1 MALNEKGEELLE
13 SFWLELVEEQK
24 EVAEAGVLRHDPDVQ
39 QLAADGYIT
48 LTDQQLRLTP
58 AGREEGR
65 LCVRRHRLAERL
77 MVDVLQCDEASL
89 HETSCRFEHLL
100 RRGLA
105 DNICTLLGHP
115 RHCPHGHPIPE
126 GPCCVEARRSPEQI
140 VVPLSDLPVGQ
151 SARISHLRTEARD
164 TLQKLLVVGA
174 LPGTV
179 LTLVQRFPAYVLHVG
194 NSQFAIDTE
203 LAAHIYVRPLPA
215 AGGGNGIGCC
225 GAAAAGQ
232 NAPRRRFRF
241 GFGGGNRRG

>member
-13 SFWLELVEEQK
+13 SFWLELVEGQREA
-24 EVAEAGVLRHDPDVQ
+24 AEAGVLRHDPDVQ
-39 QLAADGYIT
+39 TLAADGYIT
-48 LTDQQLRLTP
+48 LEGDRLRLTE

-65 LCVRRHRLAERL
+65 NCVRRHRLAERL
-77 MVDVLQCDEASL
+77 MVDVLQCDAVSL

-140 VVPLSDLPVGQ
+140 VVPLTDLPTGCT
-151 SARISHLRTEARD
+151 ARVSHLHSDARE
-164 TLQKLLVVGA
+164 TLQKILLIGA

-179 LTLVQRFPAYVLHVG
+179 LTLVQRFPAYVLHLG
-194 NSQFAIDTE
+194 NSQFAIDGE
-203 LAAHIYVRPLPA
+203 LAAHIYVRPLPPA
-215 AGGGNGIGCC
+215 TPGAGCC
-225 GAAAAGQ
+225 GGGAAGQ
-232 NAPRRRFRF
+232 NRPRRRFRF
-241 GFGGGNRRG
+241 GFGAGNPRT